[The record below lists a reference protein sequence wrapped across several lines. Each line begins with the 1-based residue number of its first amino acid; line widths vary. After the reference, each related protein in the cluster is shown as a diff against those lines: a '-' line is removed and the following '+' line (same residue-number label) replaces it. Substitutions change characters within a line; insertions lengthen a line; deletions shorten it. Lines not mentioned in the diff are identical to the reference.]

1 VSKRRI
7 TKKRETLQL
16 VNTIVEEVTIQM
28 NSWKRQASK
37 AERYAKLRDEMRSKL
52 RVVLASKFAQLDRES
67 AEIDAQIN
75 AVSEEMRAQADNVQ
89 QFETEH
95 GERTQRGYA
104 IETELRENGAR
115 LNDTKLETDRA
126 QAQRRHNEER
136 CAELIIRAGSSEN
149 ELAQAQHRLTTRE
162 AE

>member
-1 VSKRRI
+1 
-7 TKKRETLQL
+7 
-16 VNTIVEEVTIQM
+16 
-28 NSWKRQASK
+28 
-37 AERYAKLRDEMRSKL
+37 MRTKL

-95 GERTQRGYA
+95 GDRTQRGYA
-104 IETELRENGAR
+104 IETELRENRER
-115 LNDTKLETDRA
+115 LNEIKLETDRA

-136 CAELIIRAGSSEN
+136 CAELIIRADRSEEHTS
-149 ELAQAQHRLTTRE
+149 ELQSPMYLVCRLLLE
-162 AE
+162 